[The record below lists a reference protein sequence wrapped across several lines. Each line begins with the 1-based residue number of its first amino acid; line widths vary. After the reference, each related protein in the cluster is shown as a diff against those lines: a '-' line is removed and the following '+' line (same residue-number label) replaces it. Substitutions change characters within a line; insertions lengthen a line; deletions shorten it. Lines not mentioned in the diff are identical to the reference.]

1 MSRFSIFG
9 ASGFIGTHLVAH
21 LKRHGH
27 EVTAF
32 GRDDRPASGAA
43 LGHAIYCVGLTA
55 NFRSNLT
62 GTARAHV
69 GLLADTLDAYRF
81 ESFLYL
87 SSTRVYAANTST
99 GEDAPLLV
107 QPNSADQVYN
117 ISKLAGEALCL
128 ARAESCRVVRLS
140 NVVGPG
146 DAPVNFLPSLLDEAR
161 SSGKL
166 LVRTSPQS
174 SKDYVDIDDVCRM
187 IERIA
192 LNGKRRLYNVASGV
206 NTSNQQIAELV
217 ERHLG
222 CSVVFAP
229 GAPDVVFPPIDISR
243 IREEF
248 AFSPVAFESSFEAI
262 AGRRSQ
268 GKA

>member
-9 ASGFIGTHLVAH
+9 ASGFIGARLVAH
-21 LKRHGH
+21 LRQQGH
-27 EVTAF
+27 EVAAF
-32 GRDDRPASGAA
+32 GRGDLPASGAA

-87 SSTRVYAANTST
+87 SSTRVYAGNASTS
-99 GEDAPLLV
+99 EDGPLLV

-128 ARAESCRVVRLS
+128 AQAESYRVVRLS
-140 NVVGPG
+140 NVVGSG

-161 SSGKL
+161 STGKL
-166 LVRTSPQS
+166 VVRTSPQS

-187 IERIA
+187 IERIV
-192 LNGKRRLYNVASGV
+192 LRGKQRLYNVASGV
-206 NTSNQQIAELV
+206 NTNNQKIAELV
-217 ERHLG
+217 ERHLA
-222 CSVVFAP
+222 CSVTFAP
-229 GAPDVVFPPIDISR
+229 GAPDVLFPPIDITL
-243 IREEF
+243 IRKEF
-248 AFSPVAFESSFEAI
+248 AFSPVAFEASFEAI

-268 GKA
+268 G

>member
-21 LKRHGH
+21 LRRHGH

-87 SSTRVYAANTST
+87 SSTRVYAGNTST

-107 QPNSADQVYN
+107 QPNSADQVYKFPN
-117 ISKLAGEALCL
+117 WPERRCVSRRR
-128 ARAESCRVVRLS
+128 RAVEFVRLS

-161 SSGKL
+161 STGKL

-206 NTSNQQIAELV
+206 NTAISRLRSSSSGTWAAASICAG
-217 ERHLG
+217 RAG
-222 CSVVFAP
+222 CS
-229 GAPDVVFPPIDISR
+229 FPADRHIAHPRGIR
-243 IREEF
+243 IFPRCIRIF
-248 AFSPVAFESSFEAI
+248 V
-262 AGRRSQ
+262 
-268 GKA
+268 

>member
-9 ASGFIGTHLVAH
+9 ASGFIGARLVAH
-21 LKRHGH
+21 LRQQGH
-27 EVTAF
+27 EVAAF
-32 GRDDRPASGAA
+32 GRDDLPASGAA
-43 LGHAIYCVGLTA
+43 LGHAIYCIGLTA

-87 SSTRVYAANTST
+87 SSTRVYAGNASTS
-99 GEDAPLLV
+99 EDAPLLV

-128 ARAESCRVVRLS
+128 AQAGPDHRVVRLS
-140 NVVGPG
+140 NVMGHG

-161 SSGKL
+161 STGKL
-166 LVRTSPQS
+166 VVRTSPQS

-187 IERIA
+187 IERIV
-192 LNGKRRLYNVASGV
+192 LSGKRRLYNVASGI
-206 NTSNQQIAELV
+206 NTSNQKIAELI

-222 CSVVFAP
+222 CSVAFAP
-229 GAPDVVFPPIDISR
+229 GAPDVRFPPIDITL
-243 IREEF
+243 IRKEF
-248 AFSPVAFESSFEAI
+248 AFSPVAFEASFEAI
-262 AGRRSQ
+262 ASRRSQ
-268 GKA
+268 R